1 VSVAAGRIEQI
12 ISLRGQDNASKVV
25 EDVKGSFRGLAVS
38 AEDIAEKS
46 GNIEQGLRG
55 VSDVAGDLLGDKL
68 KGVLD
73 AAGGIEATI
82 KGFGPAMGPFGI
94 ALAAAAAA
102 ASYFM
107 SEAKKARE
115 AIIDA
120 RIKELEKA
128 KESQEATAKIL
139 GVNADILGVVS
150 KKLTVDEQI
159 AENQKAAQKI
169 LDNQIKQQE
178 AIKEEKEEQLAT
190 LQREETQLRRNLEVG
205 AQQLE
210 QAKQL
215 ADRRAA
221 GEAVSVRYTTER
233 LQREAQINAI
243 QDQRERLNARAK
255 LRGED
260 LAKNEEQ
267 LKSLAAERATT
278 GQRQL
283 DIEKKRQDLIKER
296 IQLEGQEVA
305 DASAGQ
311 SLREARLA
319 KQRAAADKASADAK
333 KRREEEK
340 KREEDRRKETLETVE
355 KFLKGEEQAEQ
366 ELAAAK
372 IAAAKGVER
381 AELAIAEIR
390 RKAAN
395 EREVLSQT
403 SELTEVARAKKL
415 AALELQ
421 TANEVATVQKAL
433 ADEELR
439 EKEAIA
445 AAKAKIAAKEREDAD
460 KIKQKNKEIADSQR
474 ATWESLNALVGPAV
488 AALSGEGGIGRA
500 LGEVLSQSQKL
511 AAQWKGEG
519 VGADAIIGSV
529 GAVASAV
536 VEGEREKAAILA
548 LTSAAQAAIYF
559 ATPGMQAQAIA
570 ATGAA
575 ALYAAAAGGLIGG
588 GSSAPSAGSAG
599 GFAATPSMG
608 GGGGGGGTAVAGAT
622 TVINFNAPLGTPYEI
637 GKSVAKAQKAASA
650 GGWSPRMA
658 MGV

>member
-1 VSVAAGRIEQI
+1 MAAGRIEQV

-38 AEDIAEKS
+38 AKDVAEKS
-46 GNIEQGLRG
+46 GDIEQGLRG
-55 VSDVAGDLLGDKL
+55 VKDIAGDLLGDQM
-68 KGVLD
+68 KGLLD
-73 AAGGIEATI
+73 VAGGIEATI
-82 KGFGPAMGPFGI
+82 KGFGPAFGPVGI
-94 ALAAAAAA
+94 ALAAAGAAA
-102 ASYFM
+102 AYFY

-115 AIIDA
+115 AIVDA
-120 RIKELEKA
+120 RIKELENA

-139 GVNADILGVVS
+139 GVNADVLGVVS

-178 AIKEEKEEQLAT
+178 AIKDEEEEQLAT
-190 LQREETQLRRNLEVG
+190 LQREETQLRRNLEIG

-210 QAKQL
+210 QAKQR
-215 ADRRAA
+215 ADRLAA
-221 GEAVSVRYTTER
+221 AEAVSVRFSTER
-233 LQREAQINAI
+233 LEREAQINAI
-243 QDQRERLNARAK
+243 QDQRERLNARSR

-260 LAKNEEQ
+260 LAKVESQ
-267 LKSLAAERATT
+267 LADLATARVNT
-278 GQRQL
+278 GQREL
-283 DIEKKRQDLIKER
+283 DTEKRRQDLIKQR
-296 IQLEGQEVA
+296 IALESEDRA
-305 DASAGQ
+305 DAAAGQ
-311 SLREARLA
+311 ALREARLA
-319 KQRAAADKASADAK
+319 KQRAAADKAAAETRR
-333 KRREEEK
+333 RREEEK
-340 KREEDRRKETLETVE
+340 KAEEDRRKETLETVE

-460 KIKQKNKEIADSQR
+460 KIKQKNKEVADSQR

-488 AALSGEGGIGRA
+488 AALSGESGIGRA

>member
-1 VSVAAGRIEQI
+1 VSVAAGRIEQV

-38 AEDIAEKS
+38 AENVAEKS
-46 GNIEQGLRG
+46 GDIEQGLRG
-55 VSDVAGDLLGDKL
+55 VKDIAGDLLGDQM
-68 KGVLD
+68 KGLLD
-73 AAGGIEATI
+73 VAGGIEATI
-82 KGFGPAMGPFGI
+82 KGFGPAFGPIGI
-94 ALAAAAAA
+94 ALAAAGAAA
-102 ASYFM
+102 AYFY

-120 RIKELEKA
+120 RIKELENA

-178 AIKEEKEEQLAT
+178 AIKDEEDEQLET
-190 LQREETQLRRNLEVG
+190 LKREETQLRRNLEIG

-221 GEAVSVRYTTER
+221 AEAAAVRFSTER
-233 LQREAQINAI
+233 LEREAQINAI
-243 QDQRERLNARAK
+243 QDQRERLNARSR

-260 LAKNEEQ
+260 LAKVESQ
-267 LKSLAAERATT
+267 LADLATARVNT
-278 GQRQL
+278 GQREL
-283 DIEKKRQDLIKER
+283 DTEKRRQDLIKQR
-296 IQLEGQEVA
+296 IALESEDRA
-305 DASAGQ
+305 DAAAGQ
-311 SLREARLA
+311 ALREARLA
-319 KQRAAADKASADAK
+319 KQRAAADKAAAET
-333 KRREEEK
+333 RRRRDEEK
-340 KREEDRRKETLETVE
+340 KAEEDRRKETLETVE

-488 AALSGEGGIGRA
+488 AALSGENGIGRA
-500 LGEVLSQSQKL
+500 IGEVLSQSQKL

-519 VGADAIIGSV
+519 VGAEAIVGSV

-536 VEGEREKAAILA
+536 VEGEKEKAAILA
-548 LTSAAQAAIYF
+548 LTSAAQAAVYF
-559 ATPGMQAQAIA
+559 ATGQIPQGIA
-570 ATGAA
+570 ATSAA
-575 ALYAAAAGGLIGG
+575 ALYAAAAGGLVGG

-599 GFAATPSMG
+599 GFAASPSMG
-608 GGGGGGGTAVAGAT
+608 GGGGGGGAAIAGAT